1 MAGGCLR
8 RRGRTP
14 HRGGTRHQE
23 GSQAQRLDR
32 TGQCAAARAEIRGR
46 AHQLMAVEHERDGES
61 AAAIV
66 SWRPRLEGMCTS
78 MRIGLFASNAA
89 PAEYFVIALG
99 MADHTV
105 TLY

>member
-32 TGQCAAARAEIRGR
+32 AGQCAAARAEIRGR
-46 AHQLMAVEHERDGES
+46 AHQLMAAEHEWDGGSVAEM
-61 AAAIV
+61 V
-66 SWRPRLEGMCTS
+66 PRRPSEKGVCAF
-78 MRIGLFASNAA
+78 MRIGLYASNAA
-89 PAEYFVIALG
+89 LAEYFVTALG
-99 MADHTV
+99 IADHAI
-105 TLY
+105 TL